1 MRELRRCDFCG
12 GDAAGAFEIVPPELE
27 PTEAEQRRVVL
38 CADCKNRLQ
47 TLTEPLLARAGADG
61 ESSAA
66 AAEDEDGSDRR
77 SDDESGDG
85 DRAGESTSES
95 GTVVASADES
105 TPKRSRASSPNA
117 TVSDAAPGESDA
129 VGDDVGANNT
139 ESDGAEAEAAATDNS
154 AADAG
159 GDAAIDSES
168 LLEDGITFEHSEP
181 ANGES
186 DTPETASTTG
196 EETDDTAESDDE
208 RSGDAETGAS
218 ADRDESSQPP
228 AAYGKVLRLLR
239 NREFPMQRSAVE
251 SLAAGAYDLE
261 SSEVDAII
269 DHAIERDEFVEKRGE
284 LRRPDA

>member
-47 TLTEPLLARAGADG
+47 TLIEPLLARAGADG

-66 AAEDEDGSDRR
+66 SAEDGRR
-77 SDDESGDG
+77 SGEGDDNG

-129 VGDDVGANNT
+129 AGNDVGANDA
-139 ESDGAEAEAAATDNS
+139 EPDGVEAEAAGADNS

-196 EETDDTAESDDE
+196 EGTDDTAESDDE
-208 RSGDAETGAS
+208 RSGDAETSAS

>member
-38 CADCKNRLQ
+38 CTDCKDRLQ
-47 TLTEPLLARAGADG
+47 TLIEPLLARAGAGG

-66 AAEDEDGSDRR
+66 SAGDGRPSDE
-77 SDDESGDG
+77 SDDSD
-85 DRAGESTSES
+85 DRAGENASES

-117 TVSDAAPGESDA
+117 TVSDATSGESDA
-129 VGDDVGANNT
+129 AGDDVGANDA
-139 ESDGAEAEAAATDNS
+139 ESDDTEAEAAETDNS

-168 LLEDGITFEHSEP
+168 LLEDGITFERSDP
-181 ANGES
+181 VDGES
-186 DTPETASTTG
+186 DTSETESTTQ
-196 EETDDTAESDDE
+196 EKTDDETEADDE
-208 RSGDAETGAS
+208 RSGDAGTGA
-218 ADRDESSQPP
+218 ADGRDGTSQPP

-269 DHAIERDEFVEKRGE
+269 DHAIDRDEFVEKRGE

>member
-38 CADCKNRLQ
+38 CTDCKDRLQ
-47 TLTEPLLARAGADG
+47 TLIEPLLARAGAGTGG

-66 AAEDEDGSDRR
+66 SAGDGRPSDEGD
-77 SDDESGDG
+77 DG
-85 DRAGESTSES
+85 DRAGGNASES

-105 TPKRSRASSPNA
+105 TPKRSRASRPNA
-117 TVSDAAPGESDA
+117 TVSDASTGESDA
-129 VGDDVGANNT
+129 AGDDVGANDA
-139 ESDGAEAEAAATDNS
+139 ESDDAEAEAAETDNS

-168 LLEDGITFEHSEP
+168 LLEDGITFEHAEP
-181 ANGES
+181 ADGES
-186 DTPETASTTG
+186 NTPEPASTTG
-196 EETDDTAESDDE
+196 EETDDETESDDE
-208 RSGDAETGAS
+208 RSSDAETSAS
-218 ADRDESSQPP
+218 ADRDGTSQPP

-284 LRRPDA
+284 LRRPDV